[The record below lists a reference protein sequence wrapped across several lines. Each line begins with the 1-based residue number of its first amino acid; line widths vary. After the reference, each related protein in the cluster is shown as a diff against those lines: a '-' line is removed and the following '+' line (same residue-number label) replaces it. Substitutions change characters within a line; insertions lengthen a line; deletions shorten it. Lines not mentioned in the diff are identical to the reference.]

1 MGQNYENKDL
11 GYKGNKDLEK
21 SIRYI
26 WTEQNGKYAQDL
38 DKNDNVN
45 GLLEKIIRQ
54 GSQNLKGQIELIE
67 ALIQERVKLNEKAL
81 RELEHERGKLEGL
94 LSETKG
100 FGMYS
105 TLNFSPR
112 RSSLEKQITD
122 IEKHK
127 LLEEI
132 NSFKDVARMQEKLHY
147 LKAKYK
153 EDKNRFDLILDGKDK
168 SSHEKSK

>member
-1 MGQNYENKDL
+1 MGQNYENKDS

-38 DKNDNVN
+38 DKNNNVN

-67 ALIQERVKLNEKAL
+67 ALIQERTKLNEKAL

-153 EDKNRFDLILDGKDK
+153 EDKNRFDLIVDGKDK
-168 SSHEKSK
+168 YEKSK

>member
-1 MGQNYENKDL
+1 MGQNYENRNL
-11 GYKGNKDLEK
+11 GYKGNKDFGK
-21 SIRYI
+21 SSRYI

-38 DKNDNVN
+38 DKKNNVN

-54 GSQNLKGQIELIE
+54 SSQNLKAQIELIE
-67 ALIQERVKLNEKAL
+67 ALIQERVKLNGKAL

-94 LSETKG
+94 LNETKG

-112 RSSLEKQITD
+112 RTSLEKQITD

-132 NSFKDVARMQEKLHY
+132 KAFKDVARMQEKLHY

-153 EDKNRFDLILDGKDK
+153 EDQNRFDLIVDGKDK
-168 SSHEKSK
+168 YKKSK

>member
-1 MGQNYENKDL
+1 MAQNYENKNV
-11 GYKGNKDLEK
+11 GYKGDKDLEK
-21 SIRYI
+21 SMRYI

-38 DKNDNVN
+38 DKKNNVN

-54 GSQNLKGQIELIE
+54 GSQNLKDQIELIE

-94 LSETKG
+94 LNETKG

-112 RSSLEKQITD
+112 RTSLEKQMTD

-132 NSFKDVARMQEKLHY
+132 KAFKDIARMQEKLHY

-153 EDKNRFDLILDGKDK
+153 EDKNRFDLIVDGKDK
-168 SSHEKSK
+168 SSYEKEK